1 MDFPLPPSFT
11 KHLPPG
17 GAWSPWSAC
26 GRCGQWPM
34 VAMPNDSYI
43 WGAQGARLVSH
54 PTWNTKDMVPWCF
67 IGLALRWRSIDLYI
81 GLYLVEHVEHFWT
94 YRDMLHFEISFWCVP
109 WAFLIRG
116 TAILIASLQK
126 ETTISWAYPPFFG
139 GWTNRKNNQLPIM
152 IISDINIIDWFYSNF
167 TPRSLKQNFNKLRRG
182 STHAGKTIS

>member
-17 GAWSPWSAC
+17 RAWSPWSAC

-139 GWTNRKNNQLPIM
+139 GWTNPQEQPVANHDHQWYQYYWLVLQQFYTKIPQAKLQQT
-152 IISDINIIDWFYSNF
+152 SQGINSC
-167 TPRSLKQNFNKLRRG
+167 G
-182 STHAGKTIS
+182 